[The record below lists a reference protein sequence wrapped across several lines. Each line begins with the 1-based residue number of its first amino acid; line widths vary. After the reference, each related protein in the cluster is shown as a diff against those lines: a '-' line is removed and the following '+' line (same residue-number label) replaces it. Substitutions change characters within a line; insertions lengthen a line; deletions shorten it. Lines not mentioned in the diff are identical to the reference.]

1 MGYTTNVSI
10 EIEGK
15 NAGKTLKTLL
25 SDEIVEAE
33 DDANYAIRS
42 LEIKYVDLLLKDAQ
56 KLSETEKCN
65 ILLTGDGEEK
75 TDTWAT
81 KFVNGEKV
89 LDVTFHTLLEHYTNT
104 EKIKVRVEAVGENA
118 ADALKELFGLEKINH
133 TTLVKYINVVDVFVE
148 NAMKISKNHN
158 VILKVYGIKYNG
170 FDMWY
175 RQFEQGKI
183 VYFKDFFSCV
193 ENDPVRTAPRPE
205 PGKEVI
211 EKKSYHFEMTNLR
224 DGTTK
229 LTRVNHGFNALEL
242 LGLLSMATTQITDS
256 LGKAGKPDELE
267 RKYEKADRKKD

>member
-89 LDVTFHTLLEHYTNT
+89 LDVTFHTLLEHYNNASKTKVEIEAIG
-104 EKIKVRVEAVGENA
+104 EK
-118 ADALKELFGLEKINH
+118 
-133 TTLVKYINVVDVFVE
+133 
-148 NAMKISKNHN
+148 
-158 VILKVYGIKYNG
+158 
-170 FDMWY
+170 
-175 RQFEQGKI
+175 
-183 VYFKDFFSCV
+183 
-193 ENDPVRTAPRPE
+193 
-205 PGKEVI
+205 
-211 EKKSYHFEMTNLR
+211 
-224 DGTTK
+224 
-229 LTRVNHGFNALEL
+229 
-242 LGLLSMATTQITDS
+242 
-256 LGKAGKPDELE
+256 
-267 RKYEKADRKKD
+267 